1 MTMIFLRNKHV
12 VGRFLLVL
20 AIIFLVTRPAQSFIR
35 NRVMDLS
42 GFIFIERIAAA
53 QSQYALAL
61 LNRIKDL
68 TRQNKELRAAIGS
81 GAKYRIVPA
90 DVKFGGGY
98 FFTDMLALAEGENS
112 GIDVGDLAT
121 APGSILIGR
130 VVETGDN
137 WSVVKSIFSVGEK
150 TVLKGR
156 PALPSG
162 RLVFEAIGIG
172 DALVAELPMAADIN
186 IGDILRFGIDP
197 DLIAGLVSNVSAAA
211 SQNMKRVIIN
221 SPLPLKT
228 IGKVEILT
236 KP

>member
-156 PALPSG
+156 
-162 RLVFEAIGIG
+162 LVFETIGIG